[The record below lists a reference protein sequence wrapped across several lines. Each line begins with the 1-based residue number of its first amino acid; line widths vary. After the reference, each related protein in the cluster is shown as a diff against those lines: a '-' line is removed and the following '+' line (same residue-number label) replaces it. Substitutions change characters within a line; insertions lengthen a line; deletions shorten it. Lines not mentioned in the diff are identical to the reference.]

1 MLDNLPLLGEK
12 VLDDAAL
19 MALTLEMAAR
29 GAPLAFPNPL
39 VGACL
44 LTEHGRIFCDYHRKY
59 GESHAEV
66 NVLQQVLPN
75 LTERHFNKLKGA
87 TLYVNFEPCSIYNN
101 TPPCAEL
108 VAKLPLKRVVI
119 GDLDPNPK
127 ILGEGIEILRK
138 SGIEVEVGVLSNKNR
153 ILNRRFFTFHQKKR
167 PYVILKWAES
177 ANGYLNDADEPA
189 SSWFTSEESRE
200 RVHHLRGSE
209 MAILVGVNTVIL
221 DNPRLNVRYGG
232 LPNPIKIVLDP
243 QIRADYQDFRLSDE
257 GRLVIF
263 NCQFHGIKGRIEY
276 VQLPRDGFLQNVMNA
291 CHSLKIGSI
300 LVEGG
305 KFTLESFLRAG
316 IYDEVYRFISEKR
329 FSRGLA
335 IDRSL
340 IDEMKR
346 SCRNLECSDS
356 GGDCLYRYH

>member
-1 MLDNLPLLGEK
+1 MI
-12 VLDDAAL
+12 DDAAL
-19 MALTLEMAAR
+19 MTLTLEIAGR

-44 LTEHGRIFCDYHRKY
+44 VTKDYRVFCDYHRKY
-59 GESHAEV
+59 GEAHAEV
-66 NVLQQVLPN
+66 NVLQQFLPN
-75 LTERHFNKLKGA
+75 LTERHFSKLEGS

-119 GDLDPNPK
+119 CDLDPNPK
-127 ILGEGIEILRK
+127 ILGAGIEILRR
-138 SGIEVEVGVLSNKNR
+138 SGIEVEVGVLSDKNR

-177 ANGYLNDADEPA
+177 ANGYLNDATEPS

-200 RVHHLRGSE
+200 RVHLLRGSE
-209 MAILVGVNTVIL
+209 MAILVGVNTVIV

-232 LPNPIKIVLDP
+232 LPDPIKIVLDP
-243 QIRADYQDFRLSDE
+243 QLRADYKDFRVSDE
-257 GRLVIF
+257 GRLIIF
-263 NCQFHGIKGRIEY
+263 NCQFHGMKAGVEY
-276 VQLPRDGFLQNVMNA
+276 VQLPIEGFLQNVMNA

-316 IYDEVYRFISEKR
+316 IYDEVYRFISER
-329 FSRGLA
+329 QFCRGLA
-335 IDRSL
+335 IDRELVQQISS
-340 IDEMKR
+340 
-346 SCRNLECSDS
+346 SCRNLECTAS
-356 GGDCLYRYH
+356 GGDRVYRYH